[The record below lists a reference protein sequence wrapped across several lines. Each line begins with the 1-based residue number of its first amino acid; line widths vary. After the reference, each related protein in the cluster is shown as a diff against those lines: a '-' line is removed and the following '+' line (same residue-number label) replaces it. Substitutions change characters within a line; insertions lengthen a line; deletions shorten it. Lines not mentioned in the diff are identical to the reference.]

1 MTKYTY
7 IQSTGQLLKDGI
19 VIGVGYSGLPP
30 GKNDSSMQDIPDV
43 GPIPI
48 GIYTCGRP
56 TNMEHLGPLVTQL
69 IPNADNEM
77 YGRSGFFI
85 HGDSYSHPG
94 LASEGC
100 IIMPYVVREVIQ
112 EGDEITVVPTS
123 FFVPINLEVADQ
135 IKMEEKI
142 NG

>member
-1 MTKYTY
+1 MTRYIY
-7 IQSTGQLLKDGI
+7 IQSTGQLLKDEI
-19 VIGVGYSGLPP
+19 VIGVGYSGLGPF
-30 GKNDSSMQDIPDV
+30 KNNHEMQDVIGAGTIPV
-43 GPIPI
+43 

-56 TNMEHLGPLVTQL
+56 TNMEKLGPIAIPL
-69 IPNADNEM
+69 IPNDYNEM

-100 IIMPYVVREVIQ
+100 IIMPYVIRELVRE
-112 EGDEITVVPTS
+112 GDLVTVVEVPMT
-123 FFVPINLEVADQ
+123 VPINLEVADQ